1 VARDR
6 RSRAPSRLG
15 VERGERYA
23 LILEEVMNSAA
34 YSAQPDFAKVVL
46 FAVAARFNG
55 YNNGNISLPIG
66 EARKL
71 GIASPWKLYA
81 GLNLLRQAG
90 LIQRTRQ
97 GYLAAGKKLCGL
109 YALTWRGISEA
120 PQGVFYDAGVT
131 SCPLPA
137 NDWCRWV
144 KPADWDSIVT
154 KVKRDNHGRSKIPV
168 STARDNSR
176 STMLGTKVAIL
187 AQPRGGKEGPLPA
200 PLLVDTSKTQGLGA
214 EDALHCRQRHSTD
227 QI

>member
-6 RSRAPSRLG
+6 RSRATGRLG

-23 LILEEVMNSAA
+23 LIPEEVMNSVA
-34 YSAQPDFAKVVL
+34 YSAQPDFVKVVL
-46 FAVAARFNG
+46 FAVAARYNG
-55 YNNGNISLPIG
+55 YNNGNLSLPIG

-71 GIASPWKLYA
+71 GIAYAWKLYS

-109 YALTWRGISEA
+109 YALTWKGISEA

-131 SCPLPA
+131 ACPLA
-137 NDWCRWV
+137 AHDWCRWV
-144 KPADWDSIVT
+144 KPADWNLTVT
-154 KVKRDNHGRSKIPV
+154 KVKRANHGQSKIPV
-168 STARDNSR
+168 STTRGNGR
-176 STMLGTKVAIL
+176 STMLGTKEAIL
-187 AQPRGGKEGPLPA
+187 AQPRGGKEGPLAA

-214 EDALHCRQRHSTD
+214 EDALHRRQRHSTD
-227 QI
+227 QT